1 MNKLLFKT
9 HVFDRLSTL
18 GDAARSRI
26 LLLLEQ
32 GEFSVSELVAT
43 LQLPQST
50 VSRHLRVLSD
60 DGWVVQRSSGTSRYY
75 RVDAEMSQELRQL
88 WGVVREQVQAAGLGE
103 DDHERARV
111 VLAARRQRSR
121 EFFATSAGRW
131 DELRGSLFGAQSE
144 LLPLFGLLDPGAVVG
159 DLGCGTA
166 QFAASV
172 APFVKRVV
180 AIDASDEMLAAA
192 GLRATELDN
201 VEVRPGE
208 LESLPIG
215 DGDLDLAVLSLALV
229 YAVDPTRVI
238 REAGRVL
245 GTNGRLV
252 IVDLRVH
259 ARDDLREEMGHAWP
273 GFSEG
278 GIREWLIDAGF
289 RDVVYRPLPPSVE
302 ASGPLLFLASARR

>member
-1 MNKLLFKT
+1 MNELTLET

-18 GDAARSRI
+18 GDPARSRI

-60 DGWVVQRSSGTSRYY
+60 DGWVAQRSSGTSRYY
-75 RVDAEMSQELRQL
+75 RIDAELSPEFRQL
-88 WGVVREQVQAAGLGE
+88 WGVVREQVRAAGLGE
-103 DDHERARV
+103 GDRERASV

-121 EFFATSAGRW
+121 EFFRTAAGRW
-131 DELRGSLFGAQSE
+131 DELRENLFGAQSE
-144 LLPLFGLLDPGAVVG
+144 LLPLFGLLDPGTVVG

-166 QFAASV
+166 PFAVAV

-180 AIDASDEMLAAA
+180 AVDASTEMLAAA
-192 GLRATELDN
+192 RLRATECDN

-208 LESLPIG
+208 LEALPLG
-215 DGDLDLAVLSLALV
+215 DGELDVAVLSLTLV
-229 YAVDPTRVI
+229 YAVDPTRAVH
-238 REAGRVL
+238 EAARALGSSGRV
-245 GTNGRLV
+245 V

-259 ARDDLREEMGHAWP
+259 GRGELREEMGHVWP
-273 GFSEG
+273 GFSEEQ
-278 GIREWLIDAGF
+278 IRDWLEDAGF

-302 ASGPLLFLASARR
+302 ASGPLMFLATAKK